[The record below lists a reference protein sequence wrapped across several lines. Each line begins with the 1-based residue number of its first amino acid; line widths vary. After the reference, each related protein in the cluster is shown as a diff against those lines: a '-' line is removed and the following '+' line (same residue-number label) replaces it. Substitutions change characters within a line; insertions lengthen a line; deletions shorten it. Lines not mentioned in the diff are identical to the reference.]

1 MGGQAHSGRRRLVGG
16 ELIGD
21 DFSLG
26 YSGGPM
32 AVSGLYEIVGNGPAL
47 FDQGLADQHIVVE
60 EDDAVTQDTGPP
72 PGRCGKRNG
81 RHPRFA
87 ILSSS
92 HNQ

>member
-1 MGGQAHSGRRRLVGG
+1 M
-16 ELIGD
+16 IGD

-32 AVSGLYEIVGNGPAL
+32 AVSGLYEIVGNGAAL
-47 FDQGLADQHIVVE
+47 FDHGLADQHIVVE
-60 EDDAVTQDTGPP
+60 EDDVVTQDTGPP
-72 PGRCGKRNG
+72 TGRCGKRNG